1 MASLDS
7 AAIAGALK
15 ELYPNGDVPREVVY
29 KNAPFFGTCP
39 KDTDAGGELYKV
51 PLIYGNPQGRSATFT
66 NAQTNQ
72 TASKYAGFEVTYVD
86 DYGTAAVTGKVIDQ
100 TRNDRMAF
108 VRGLKKEMDGALH
121 QLKRSA
127 HHALFR
133 NGGGAIGQISTAATV
148 ASLTLLLANVEDIV
162 FFEVGQVIQASATDG
177 TSGATRSGTATITSI
192 DRDAGTI
199 STTGSNWSAQITGL
213 AVSDF
218 LFVQG
223 DFGLKMAGLDAWIP
237 AAAPGATPFFTVV
250 RNVDSTRL
258 GGVRYNGVGQPLV
271 EALIDGVERVQRH
284 GGSPDVV
291 VVHTKQFARIS
302 KSLET
307 KRYGTRKSEDG
318 RFSYRTLV
326 LETASGDVDIMGD
339 INCQVDVAWV
349 LQLDTWTLATM
360 GQIPKMLDD
369 DGMPYLRQ
377 ANADGVEL
385 RTVYRGNL
393 VCNAPG
399 WNGRIALAA

>member
-1 MASLDS
+1 MAVLDS
-7 AAIAGALK
+7 AAITGALK
-15 ELYPNGDVPREVVY
+15 ELYPNGDVPKEIVY
-29 KNAPFFGTCP
+29 KNAPFFGTVP
-39 KDTDAGGELYKV
+39 KDTEAGGELYKV

-72 TASKYAGFEVTYVD
+72 TPSKYAGFEVTYVD

-121 QLKRSA
+121 QLKRSG

-133 NGGGAIGQISTAATV
+133 NGGGAIGQISTSATV
-148 ASLTLLLANVEDIV
+148 ASLTLLLQNIEDIV

-223 DFGLKMAGLDAWIP
+223 DFGLKMQGLDAWIP
-237 AAAPGATPFFTVV
+237 AAAPGATPFFGVV

-258 GGVRYNGVGQPLV
+258 GGVRYNGVGQPLI

-291 VVHTKQFARIS
+291 IVHTKQFARIS

-326 LETASGDVDIMGD
+326 LETAAGDVDIMGD
-339 INCQVDVAWV
+339 INCQVDVGWC

-377 ANADGVEL
+377 AAADGVEL